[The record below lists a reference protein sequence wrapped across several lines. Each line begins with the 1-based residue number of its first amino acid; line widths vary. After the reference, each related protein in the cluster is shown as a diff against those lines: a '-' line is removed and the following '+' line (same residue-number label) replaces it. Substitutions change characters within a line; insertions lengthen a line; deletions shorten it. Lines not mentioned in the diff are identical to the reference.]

1 MTTWNTGWA
10 IEFPATTAD
19 ELLLALVVRDLI
31 HGASYDVE
39 AEETG
44 EEFAVDYTAGDELE
58 AETYRLLL
66 AAEVDGVD
74 DAELVQSFT
83 EHTLEELLDEAEELL
98 ESRARLVSLAADK
111 VEYKVV
117 PEDQERWDLVIPDW
131 LAPDGAE
138 VPFGFRP
145 FAAAEG
151 TPLPDNATLDGHGR
165 VIVVPFGGEVSFVG
179 IPAPVEHDDHE
190 EHDRD
195 S

>member
-44 EEFAVDYTAGDELE
+44 EEFAVDYTAGDELDDG
-58 AETYRLLL
+58 TYRLLL

-98 ESRARLVSLAADK
+98 EGRTHLADLAAGG
-111 VEYKVV
+111 VEYRTV
-117 PEDQERWDLVIPDW
+117 PEDRERWDLVVPDW

-145 FAAAEG
+145 FDVATGA
-151 TPLPDNATLDGHGR
+151 PLPDDAALDGHGR
-165 VIVVPFGGEVSFVG
+165 VIVVPFGDQVSLVG
-179 IPAPVEHDDHE
+179 IPAPVEHEH
-190 EHDRD
+190 EHDQD